1 MKLKKTYYPAKTFDD
16 DIAAFSKL
24 YQEKGW
30 SFSNID
36 PAQLVKDAADQ
47 RTERATHDAL
57 ESKYTHA
64 HESFGV
70 DQEQRHVRFSAALKA
85 ARGAFANDKGVMAEL
100 DRFKR
105 SVARGKKAKAPGGAG

>member
-1 MKLKKTYYPAKTFDD
+1 MLIKKTYYPSKTFDD
-16 DIAAFSKL
+16 DIDAFSKL

-36 PAQLVKDAADQ
+36 PKQLTKDAADQ

-57 ESKYTHA
+57 ESKYTHV

-70 DQEQRHVRFSAALKA
+70 DQEQRHVRFSAALNA
-85 ARGAFANDKGVMAEL
+85 ARGAFNGDKAVMAEL
-100 DRFKR
+100 DRFKK
-105 SVARGKKAKAPGGAG
+105 SVKRTAKKKVVKEG